1 MVKLTF
7 PRSTSSE
14 LLNRDRGIRIPH
26 RVPLYQRQYLQ
37 SEFNIRRHL
46 IQEPSMELYRHDVD
60 RRQLP
65 LHLTAQGGTP
75 MMHVD
80 SDVTTD
86 FDVSVE

>member
-1 MVKLTF
+1 
-7 PRSTSSE
+7 
-14 LLNRDRGIRIPH
+14 
-26 RVPLYQRQYLQ
+26 
-37 SEFNIRRHL
+37 
-46 IQEPSMELYRHDVD
+46 MELYRHDVD
-60 RRQLP
+60 GRQLP